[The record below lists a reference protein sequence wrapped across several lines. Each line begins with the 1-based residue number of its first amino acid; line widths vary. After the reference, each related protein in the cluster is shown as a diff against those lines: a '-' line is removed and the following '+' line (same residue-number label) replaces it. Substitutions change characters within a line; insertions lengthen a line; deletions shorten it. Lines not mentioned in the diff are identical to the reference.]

1 MRTHMQALLVAGL
14 IIASIPGVAQTSGA
28 PSTQPA
34 TNPQTNQKDP
44 NDPSKGQDLVN
55 PANAKDTTPAAVG
68 QNKSTGNNMMQP
80 KAMSM
85 TARPDFKMLD
95 TKNHGYVMASEV
107 TNPWLKENFSKCDTD
122 GDGKVTQSEYG
133 ICAKQ

>member
-1 MRTHMQALLVAGL
+1 MNLQLKAL
-14 IIASIPGVAQTSGA
+14 IISAMIVSSVPVFAQSEGQA
-28 PSTQPA
+28 TQPA
-34 TNPQTNQKDP
+34 SNPQTNQKDP

-68 QNKSTGNNMMQP
+68 QNKNTGNNLMQP

-85 TARPDFKMLD
+85 GTRPDFKMID
-95 TKNHGYVMASEV
+95 TKNHGYVLASEV
-107 TNPWLKENFSKCDTD
+107 KNPWLKENFSKCDTD
-122 GDGKVTQSEYG
+122 GDGKVTQSEYA